1 MSVTRAYLLFQST
14 HETIRAELVLLRCG
28 LPCKVVMKPGAIRVD
43 CSLALRID
51 EESRPA
57 VETALAEAGI
67 RPRGVFSL

>member
-1 MSVTRAYLLFQST
+1 MTRAYLLFQST
-14 HETIRAELVLLRCG
+14 HETIKAELILLRSG

-43 CSLALRID
+43 CSLALRVD

-67 RPRGVFSL
+67 KPRGVFSL